1 MATLTGATY
10 SSRLAP
16 GSAATAMAAND
27 NASAGMGI
35 PQESPVRYRQHGVLR
50 GRLMRA
56 AKYLLP
62 ILAIAIAALIL
73 VWSQAN
79 LPIIRL
85 RIADSEIAPREV
97 DAVSM
102 ANPRFAGTDIKNRQ
116 YTVTADTATQSPDN
130 DDIIHL
136 QQPKADILMED
147 GAKVR
152 INADAGIYQRGEKLL
167 DLSGTVQLHEERG
180 YDFRTTQAHVDFDQ
194 NLASGEAPVDGT
206 MPQGTLT
213 GEGFRIEENGARLFL
228 LGRSRVVLDSDATK
242 DEEKT
247 VQ

>member
-1 MATLTGATY
+1 
-10 SSRLAP
+10 
-16 GSAATAMAAND
+16 MAANND
-27 NASAGMGI
+27 RASGTGG
-35 PQESPVRYRQHGVLR
+35 PPTPPVRYRQHGVLR
-50 GRLMRA
+50 ARLMRA

-62 ILAIAIAALIL
+62 ILAIGVAALIF

-85 RIADSEIAPREV
+85 RIADSEVAPREV

-102 ANPRFAGTDIKNRQ
+102 ASPRFAGTDAMNRQ

-130 DDIIHL
+130 DDIIQL
-136 QQPKADILMED
+136 QQPKADILMEN

-152 INADAGIYQRGEKLL
+152 VDADSGVYRRGQKLL
-167 DLSGTVQLHEERG
+167 DLSGTVTLQEERG
-180 YDFRTTQAHVDFDQ
+180 YDFRTTQAHVDFDK
-194 NLASGEAPVDGT
+194 NLASGEARVDGT

-228 LGRSRVVLDSDATK
+228 LGRSRMVLDSDASK

-247 VQ
+247 AQ

>member
-16 GSAATAMAAND
+16 GSAPTAMAAND

-35 PQESPVRYRQHGVLR
+35 PQEPPVRYRQHGVLR
-50 GRLMRA
+50 ARLMRA
-56 AKYLLP
+56 ANDLLP

-102 ANPRFAGTDIKNRQ
+102 ANPR
-116 YTVTADTATQSPDN
+116 
-130 DDIIHL
+130 
-136 QQPKADILMED
+136 
-147 GAKVR
+147 
-152 INADAGIYQRGEKLL
+152 
-167 DLSGTVQLHEERG
+167 
-180 YDFRTTQAHVDFDQ
+180 
-194 NLASGEAPVDGT
+194 
-206 MPQGTLT
+206 
-213 GEGFRIEENGARLFL
+213 
-228 LGRSRVVLDSDATK
+228 
-242 DEEKT
+242 
-247 VQ
+247 

>member
-1 MATLTGATY
+1 MATLAGTTIPP
-10 SSRLAP
+10 RLTPASQAMP
-16 GSAATAMAAND
+16 MAANND
-27 NASAGMGI
+27 RASAMGN
-35 PQESPVRYRQHGVLR
+35 PPTPPVRYRQHGVLR
-50 GRLMRA
+50 ARLMRA

-62 ILAIAIAALIL
+62 ILAVAVAALIF

-85 RIADSEIAPREV
+85 RIADSEVAPREV

-102 ANPRFAGTDIKNRQ
+102 ANPRFAGTDAMNRQ

-136 QQPKADILMED
+136 QQPKADILMEN

-152 INADAGIYQRGEKLL
+152 VDADSGVYQRGEKLL
-167 DLSGTVQLHEERG
+167 DLSGTVKLREERG
-180 YDFRTTQAHVDFDQ
+180 YDFRTTQAHVDFDK
-194 NLASGEAPVDGT
+194 NLASGEARVDGT

-228 LGRSRVVLDSDATK
+228 LGRSRVVLDTGTTT

>member
-1 MATLTGATY
+1 M
-10 SSRLAP
+10 P
-16 GSAATAMAAND
+16 
-27 NASAGMGI
+27 
-35 PQESPVRYRQHGVLR
+35 PVQYRQHGVLR
-50 GRLMRA
+50 SRLMRL

-62 ILAIAIAALIL
+62 ILAIGIAALIF

-85 RIADSEIAPREV
+85 RIADSEVSPREV
-97 DAVSM
+97 EAMSM
-102 ANPRFAGTDIKNRQ
+102 ANPRFAGTDAMNRQ
-116 YTVTADTATQSPDN
+116 YVVTADTATQSPDN

-136 QQPKADILMED
+136 QQPKADILMEN

-152 INADAGIYQRGEKLL
+152 VDADSGVYQRGEKLL
-167 DLSGTVQLHEERG
+167 DLSGTVTLKEERG
-180 YDFRTTQAHVDFDQ
+180 YDFRTTQAHVDFDK
-194 NLASGEAPVDGT
+194 NLASGEARVDGI

-228 LGRSRVVLDSDATK
+228 LGRSRVVLDSNASDE
-242 DEEKT
+242 EEKT